1 MTLFEEI
8 LADRVHGA
16 SEVEARLLRT
26 LLQAGPPGPDD
37 LRELTRAVLRH
48 QPSMANL
55 LTLLND
61 LWLAQDRGEPWEGT
75 IRGRLDR
82 SLEKLDR
89 SFLASLGESLGGL
102 DRSRPVTLITLSRSG
117 TVLRALIAAHQEGV
131 GLRVVVG
138 EGRPGGEGKD
148 TARDLAGAG
157 IDTWVAADAA
167 LPALLHEPDTLTLPF
182 KVEIGR
188 TAVVVGTDAVS
199 DAFFLNKIGTYG
211 LALAAKRAGVPLLLL
226 TNESKLLPPA
236 LARSVAVQTGD
247 PAELGAPGKALN
259 FYFERVP
266 LNLVSLAILGAGT
279 LRPGELRERAA
290 ALPVSPGLLEEL
302 AVESPAG

>member
-1 MTLFEEI
+1 MPQFEEI

-16 SEVEARLLRT
+16 SEVEARLLRA
-26 LLQAGPPGPDD
+26 LLETGPLSPDS

-48 QPSMANL
+48 QASMANL
-55 LTLLND
+55 LTMLND
-61 LWLAQDRGEPWEGT
+61 LWLARERGEPWEGT
-75 IRGRLDR
+75 IRARLDR
-82 SLEKLDR
+82 SLEQLDR
-89 SFLASLGESLGGL
+89 FFLNALGEGLGRL
-102 DRSRPVTLITLSRSG
+102 DRDRPVTLITLSRSG
-117 TVLRALIAAHQEGV
+117 TVLRALIAAHQSGI
-131 GLRVVVG
+131 GLRAVVG

-148 TARDLAGAG
+148 TARDLAAAG

-167 LPALLHEPDTLTLPF
+167 LPALLNEPDALPLPF

-211 LALAAKRAGVPLLLL
+211 LALAARRAGFPLLLL
-226 TNESKLLPPA
+226 TNDSKLLPPA

-266 LNLVSLAILGAGT
+266 LNLVSLAVLGTGI

-290 ALPVSPGLLEEL
+290 SLPVSGELLEEL
-302 AVESPAG
+302 AAGSAAG